1 MWHGFLWFSP
11 SSRREVIL
19 YIAWLSG
26 LLFLS
31 TKPRLC
37 KGQKQRRTS
46 DKTAARDMTAEMGS
60 AGSDGPT
67 ALPTSPTLHV
77 LLLPWQGTGH
87 VPTAEMDMWKQ
98 KASFPQ
104 HSAHMDSIRPVKETT
119 ATTICNKTLLAWGIN
134 SLAAVLVCCDN
145 SLLSLML
152 FSWTSSDGFRDC
164 RET

>member
-46 DKTAARDMTAEMGS
+46 DKTAACDMTAEMGS
-60 AGSDGPT
+60 AGPDGPT
-67 ALPTSPTLHV
+67 ALPTAPTLHV

-104 HSAHMDSIRPVKETT
+104 HSAHMDSIRPSKKPQPQLYVTKPTWHGVLT
-119 ATTICNKTLLAWGIN
+119 
-134 SLAAVLVCCDN
+134 LAAVLVCCDN
-145 SLLSLML
+145 SVLSLML

>member
-60 AGSDGPT
+60 AGPDGPT

-104 HSAHMDSIRPVKETT
+104 HSAHMDSIRPSKKPQPQLYVTKPTWHGVL
-119 ATTICNKTLLAWGIN
+119 TLL
-134 SLAAVLVCCDN
+134 LQ
-145 SLLSLML
+145 
-152 FSWTSSDGFRDC
+152 SWYVVT
-164 RET
+164 TQY